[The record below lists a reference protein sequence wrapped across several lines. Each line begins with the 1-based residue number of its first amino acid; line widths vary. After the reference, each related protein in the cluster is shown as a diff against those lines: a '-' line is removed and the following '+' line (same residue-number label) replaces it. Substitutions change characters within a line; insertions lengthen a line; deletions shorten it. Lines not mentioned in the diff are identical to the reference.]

1 MKDPR
6 EAGPKPPFPK
16 QKQKAPGVEREMVP
30 RPDHGEESYVGHGR
44 LTDRIALITGGD
56 SGIGRAVALAYAREG
71 ADMLL
76 SYQCE
81 DSDAQDTLRLVEDA
95 GRSAVPVPGD
105 IGREGHCRQ
114 LVERTVQEFG
124 KLDILVNLAAFSH
137 NRPSILEMP
146 SEEWDY
152 TFKTNLYSM
161 FYLCKAAIPHLK
173 PGSVILNTAS
183 VEAFEPDPNALAYST
198 TKGAIVT
205 FTKAL
210 AREVINQGI
219 RANVVCPGPTWT
231 PIIVTSMEPEKSS
244 GYGLQ
249 TPMKRPAQPRELA
262 PMYVFLASDDASFIT
277 GEVFVVAGGMPLPS

>member
-1 MKDPR
+1 
-6 EAGPKPPFPK
+6 
-16 QKQKAPGVEREMVP
+16 
-30 RPDHGEESYVGHGR
+30 
-44 LTDRIALITGGD
+44 
-56 SGIGRAVALAYAREG
+56 
-71 ADMLL
+71 MLL